1 MNAAPGILFALG
13 VAAVVEALAR
23 AGLLTSYVVPPSL
36 VVMALV
42 DALRSGEL
50 LPQIAT
56 TLATFA
62 EGLVVAT
69 LAGVTVGLLMGAF
82 PIVYDA
88 LRVIVEFLRPV
99 PAVAMIPLAILFLGL
114 GAPMRVAVVAFAASW
129 PLLVNTLYGVR
140 GVDPVALEVARN
152 FGISPARTLWA
163 VTLPASL
170 ASISTGLRVA
180 ASIALVVTVT
190 TELVAGTSGIG
201 FYVAQME
208 GANRLG
214 PMYAGILATG
224 ILGVLINALFFRLD
238 RSIVFWAPQSRE
250 VVV

>member
-1 MNAAPGILFALG
+1 MVAGPTNVAEVNPMQRIPRPIVNAAPGILFALG

-36 VVMALV
+36 
-42 DALRSGEL
+42 
-50 LPQIAT
+50 
-56 TLATFA
+56 ATFA
-62 EGLVVAT
+62 QGLVVAT
-69 LAGVTVGLLMGAF
+69 LAGVAMGLLMGAF

-88 LRVIVEFLRPV
+88 LRVVVEFLRPV

-114 GAPMRVAVVAFAASW
+114 GTPMRVAVVAFAASW

-140 GVDPVALEVARN
+140 AVDPVALEVARN

-208 GANRLG
+208 GANRLAS
-214 PMYAGILATG
+214 MYAGILATG

-238 RSIVFWAPQSRE
+238 RSVVFWAPQSRE